1 MLDSKDLY
9 DVIKAAAIK
18 AVEASQ
24 PCDFLYG
31 KVTSTSPLKVNID
44 QKMTLGEAQLVL
56 TRNVMDYTVPVSVNW
71 ETSSETGGKEASSF
85 APHSHTVSGI
95 KEITIHNGLKVD
107 DKVILLKKK
116 GGQKYLI
123 LDKVVST

>member
-1 MLDSKDLY
+1 MLDSTDLY
-9 DVIKAAAIK
+9 NSIKVAAMN

-24 PCDFLYG
+24 PCDFLFG
-31 KVTSTSPLKVNID
+31 KVTSVSPLKVYVE
-44 QKMTLGEAQLVL
+44 QKMTLGSAQLIL
-56 TRNVMDYTVPVSVNW
+56 TRNVTDYKVDVTIDW
-71 ETSSETGGKEASSF
+71 ETEETSGGSGETSF
-85 APHSHTVSGI
+85 ALHNHKVSGK
-95 KEITIHNGLKVD
+95 KELTVHNGLKID